1 MNVFSYHFFVLWL
14 VSLILYYTIAGSR
27 QWMLLLLMS
36 LIFYVY
42 SITKVPVVLI
52 SISLLTYIGAVAI
65 VRERKKTETAEAGL
79 KWFRRF
85 ISGACIVILMTGSV
99 TNWFALLGNSYF
111 TLKAISY
118 LNDAEREGK
127 CEKNYWFYLLY
138 LIYLPTVL
146 QGPFNRYAQ
155 FKESLAEKISFD
167 YTEFM
172 HGLQRFLWGVFKK
185 LVLTTR
191 LEQITNYVYGNLEM
205 QSGLSIIIGTAAC
218 SLWLYTDFSGYMD
231 IMLGISKTFGIAL
244 PENFRQP
251 YFSKNIAEFWRRW
264 HITLGGMFR
273 DYLMMPFIQSGQGRG
288 LRKYFKRYGKSAG
301 KLAPVLAGTVIVWFC
316 TSLWHDFSWK
326 YLIWGMYYCVIISG
340 SLLLD
345 GVYKKVRK
353 RLCIKEDSR
362 IYAAFCMVRTWVLL
376 LVANVILQ
384 VGNFKDFCVVVR
396 QIAGRSFFSGGYIT
410 LSTLD
415 WFVQDAIV
423 LAAGLFV
430 LLLISVLK
438 EKNINVLCR
447 IDNKILPVRW
457 GIYYV
462 LIFSVLLFGVY
473 GFQHG
478 GEQFLYMR
486 F

>member
-1 MNVFSYHFFVLWL
+1 M
-14 VSLILYYTIAGSR
+14 
-27 QWMLLLLMS
+27 
-36 LIFYVY
+36 
-42 SITKVPVVLI
+42 
-52 SISLLTYIGAVAI
+52 
-65 VRERKKTETAEAGL
+65 
-79 KWFRRF
+79 
-85 ISGACIVILMTGSV
+85 
-99 TNWFALLGNSYF
+99 
-111 TLKAISY
+111 
-118 LNDAEREGK
+118 
-127 CEKNYWFYLLY
+127 
-138 LIYLPTVL
+138 
-146 QGPFNRYAQ
+146 
-155 FKESLAEKISFD
+155 
-167 YTEFM
+167 
-172 HGLQRFLWGVFKK
+172 
-185 LVLTTR
+185 TTR

-396 QIAGRSFFSGGYIT
+396 QIAGRSFFRVVI
-410 LSTLD
+410 
-415 WFVQDAIV
+415 
-423 LAAGLFV
+423 
-430 LLLISVLK
+430 
-438 EKNINVLCR
+438 
-447 IDNKILPVRW
+447 
-457 GIYYV
+457 
-462 LIFSVLLFGVY
+462 
-473 GFQHG
+473 
-478 GEQFLYMR
+478 
-486 F
+486 

>member
-172 HGLQRFLWGVFKK
+172 HGL
-185 LVLTTR
+185 
-191 LEQITNYVYGNLEM
+191 
-205 QSGLSIIIGTAAC
+205 
-218 SLWLYTDFSGYMD
+218 
-231 IMLGISKTFGIAL
+231 
-244 PENFRQP
+244 
-251 YFSKNIAEFWRRW
+251 
-264 HITLGGMFR
+264 
-273 DYLMMPFIQSGQGRG
+273 
-288 LRKYFKRYGKSAG
+288 
-301 KLAPVLAGTVIVWFC
+301 
-316 TSLWHDFSWK
+316 
-326 YLIWGMYYCVIISG
+326 
-340 SLLLD
+340 
-345 GVYKKVRK
+345 
-353 RLCIKEDSR
+353 
-362 IYAAFCMVRTWVLL
+362 
-376 LVANVILQ
+376 
-384 VGNFKDFCVVVR
+384 
-396 QIAGRSFFSGGYIT
+396 
-410 LSTLD
+410 
-415 WFVQDAIV
+415 
-423 LAAGLFV
+423 
-430 LLLISVLK
+430 
-438 EKNINVLCR
+438 
-447 IDNKILPVRW
+447 
-457 GIYYV
+457 
-462 LIFSVLLFGVY
+462 
-473 GFQHG
+473 
-478 GEQFLYMR
+478 
-486 F
+486 